1 MLQTRKQ
8 INPDPVP
15 LLKLPQVVPGLHC
28 QSDLR
33 RRRAEGC
40 GQTHRHLRRYR
51 RISIQY
57 TGQGNTSDTQMI
69 CGSRNAH
76 LSQIF
81 PDDLA
86 GMWRVVHTHG
96 KFLSVIVAAV
106 MKFLTHS
113 IYLGFARMLGFE
125 SLVNGVD
132 SSVEMES
139 WGVFGRTASGHA
151 HTSAKEMASVRVAV
165 GISVARYPRRDP
177 HERYYRIRLLSWMNG
192 VKANVGPRMENTRL
206 LEPSGL
212 KLP

>member
-1 MLQTRKQ
+1 
-8 INPDPVP
+8 
-15 LLKLPQVVPGLHC
+15 
-28 QSDLR
+28 
-33 RRRAEGC
+33 
-40 GQTHRHLRRYR
+40 
-51 RISIQY
+51 
-57 TGQGNTSDTQMI
+57 MI
-69 CGSRNAH
+69 CGGRNAH

-125 SLVNGVD
+125 SLVDGVD

-139 WGVFGRTASGHA
+139 WEVFGRTASGHA

-165 GISVARYPRRDP
+165 GISVARYPSQRSPRAVLPHKALILDEWRQSERWAKDGEHAAAGAIGPQVAVVAPSSDDASDRDGSKRVATAASP
-177 HERYYRIRLLSWMNG
+177 ESGIHRGYRDCPVSRGS
-192 VKANVGPRMENTRL
+192 
-206 LEPSGL
+206 
-212 KLP
+212 